1 MANRVKVIVWR
12 DVLVLS
18 DDGRSVVSD
27 YDELFEIG
35 MELHR
40 SHPQGWGMLTIIP
53 DNAVPPSEPVRAAIN
68 QALKRVSDTL
78 VAASWAIE
86 GVGFQGAMVRAV
98 LTGLRFFSN
107 ATYAR
112 HVASSLDES
121 LAWLLPHLPGKDHR
135 LKELDDALQYIVTR
149 REAMSRFQSMIRA
162 RSDKTA
168 SGTD

>member
-12 DVLVLS
+12 DVLVLT

-27 YDELFEIG
+27 YEELFEIG
-35 MELHR
+35 TELHR
-40 SHPQGWGMLTIIP
+40 RYPEGWGMLTIIP

-68 QALKRVSDTL
+68 QALTRVNETL

-98 LTGLRFFSN
+98 LTGLRFFTS

-112 HVASSLDES
+112 HVSCSLEES
-121 LAWLLPHLPGKDHR
+121 LNWLLPQLPGGELR
-135 LKELDDALQYIVTR
+135 LGEYDEAIQYIATR
-149 REAMSRFQSMIRA
+149 RDVLARFQSIIRA
-162 RSDKTA
+162 RTDKAA
-168 SGTD
+168 SGTE